1 MALNSEIILCQGIK
15 VDRDYVNVLSYSE
28 SDMVALCRSLALQS
42 ATDYSFIRNQT
53 ALAVNFS
60 YDNCI
65 KANYIAFQNKDYSN
79 KWFFAWI
86 DDVRYISDS
95 SVEISFTVDSWST
108 WWDYWI
114 ATPSYVLREHVND
127 DTIGANTVPENFDI
141 GEPICEFE
149 DTFQL
154 LNYYYIAVIS
164 SWIPKSGPVS
174 TLDAP
179 TGDQYA
185 NVSYLSKIISGKAV
199 LLFAYSQPSDVADLV
214 HYLWICNVD
223 GHIDDVDDIF
233 IIPQSFIGPGTLTQ
247 HSVDRTYMEG
257 VTEKHMTT
265 DFWTVNPNEYI
276 YSTTVTLPRIT
287 NFPSCPVKNNKC
299 FVYPYNYIYISNNN
313 GNFATYKYEMFNPRT
328 TMDFEFKG
336 VPTIGCSGMLY
347 PIHYRNMS
355 KDIDEAIPM
364 GKFPTFSWASDSYTN
379 WLSQNGLNNASNILG
394 TIGSIANRTGDEY
407 NSIGEFAGGMLDIAS
422 LIAGQ
427 IGTFQAASTMPFIT
441 HGQNSGDVL
450 YATDNNTYTFR
461 CMRCKNEIMEQID
474 NYFSR
479 FGYAINRVK
488 MPNLT
493 GRANFNY
500 IKLAD
505 DVGEG
510 NAPSRY
516 MEDINRACKNGTTI
530 WHSHDNLGN
539 FNVANGIL

>member
-1 MALNSEIILCQGIK
+1 MSLNSEIILCQGIK

-42 ATDYSFIRNQT
+42 ANDYSFIRNQNS
-53 ALAVNFS
+53 LAVNFS
-60 YDNCI
+60 YDNCL
-65 KANYIAFQNKDYSN
+65 KANYIAFQNTDYSN

-86 DDVRYISDS
+86 DDVKYISDS

-108 WWDYWI
+108 WWDYWR

-127 DTIGANTVPENFDI
+127 DTIGMNTVPENIDI
-141 GEPICEFE
+141 GEPICEHE

-154 LNYYYIAVIS
+154 LNYYYIAILT
-164 SWIPKSGPVS
+164 SWIPETGQWDIANPHGKSYASASYISKMFMGK
-174 TLDAP
+174 TL
-179 TGDQYA
+179 
-185 NVSYLSKIISGKAV
+185 
-199 LLFAYSQPSDVADLV
+199 LLFSPTAPEDVANYIL
-214 HYLWICNVD
+214 IANAD
-223 GHIDDVDDIF
+223 GHVEDIESIF
-233 IIPQSFIGPGTLTQ
+233 VIPQSFIGPQMVEYHEVTRYISTPTETD
-247 HSVDRTYMEG
+247 SVS
-257 VTEKHMTT
+257 TT
-265 DFWTVNPNEYI
+265 FWTVKANEYI

-287 NFPSCPVKNNKC
+287 SFSACPVRNNKC
-299 FVYPYNYIYISNNN
+299 FTYPYNYIYISNNN
-313 GNFATYKYEMFNPRT
+313 GNSNTYKYEMFDPRT

-336 VPTIGCSGMLY
+336 IPTIGCSGMLY
-347 PIHYRNMS
+347 PIHYRNMT

-364 GKFPTFSWASDSYTN
+364 GKFPTFAWVSDTFIN
-379 WLSQNGLNNASNILG
+379 WISQQGVNFISNVVSGVGGTLSSGMSSRSGSGAQVSVGLLETLLSALG
-394 TIGSIANRTGDEY
+394 SFHEANTRP
-407 NSIGEFAGGMLDIAS
+407 NV
-422 LIAGQ
+422 
-427 IGTFQAASTMPFIT
+427 T
-441 HGQNSGDVL
+441 HGQNTGDVL

-474 NYFSR
+474 DYFSR

-500 IKLAD
+500 IKIAD

-516 MEDINRACKNGTTI
+516 MEDINRACKTGVTI
-530 WHSHDNLGN
+530 WHNHDNLGN